1 MRRKGQNAITARDG
15 GIFRGTAQAN
25 KMAMGVPIV
34 VTEEAYEVH
43 PSGMA
48 EIDAKDG
55 QTSIEVLSLKMSS
68 NPLRTE
74 DERVEFGALAKEAI
88 VWLKAARISVAP
100 KD

>member
-1 MRRKGQNAITARDG
+1 M
-15 GIFRGTAQAN
+15 
-25 KMAMGVPIV
+25 
-34 VTEEAYEVH
+34 TEEAYEVH

-55 QTSIEVLSLKMSS
+55 QTGIEVLSLKMSS

-74 DERVEFGALAKEAI
+74 DERVEFGALAKEVI
-88 VWLKAARISVAP
+88 VRLKAVRISVAP